1 METDCQYTTDDMPPT
16 IGWDDP
22 DGKDEP
28 VPDWNPSSLWG
39 SGDGVLADAKLVYT
53 PGWKFQPV
61 WDHRPP
67 GTAFTKQVCIAF
79 YNQTTGITT
88 LFIIYKSLLP
98 GIDPRIQVTDDFL
111 TNAFTSEAMKEL
123 ETAACANAKE
133 LFWYIRYGLFEDTKE
148 PVLSYSF
155 RKVKSKIHRSTPRD
169 ALICVLN
176 FCKGPRYDYPIR
188 MYTVEG

>member
-1 METDCQYTTDDMPPT
+1 MPGPL
-16 IGWDDP
+16 DHLLDP
-22 DGKDEP
+22 DNSDDEDRP
-28 VPDWNPSSLWG
+28 VPDWNPSVPWG

-61 WDHRPP
+61 WDDRGPRI
-67 GTAFTKQVCIAF
+67 AFTKQVCIAF
-79 YNQTTGITT
+79 YNRTTGITT

-98 GIDPRIQVTDDFL
+98 GIDLRIQSTDDFL
-111 TNAFTSEAMKEL
+111 TNAFTSEAMKGL

-133 LFWYIRYGLFEDTKE
+133 LFWYIRYGLFEDSKE
-148 PVLSYSF
+148 RDLSYSF

-169 ALICVLN
+169 ALISVLD